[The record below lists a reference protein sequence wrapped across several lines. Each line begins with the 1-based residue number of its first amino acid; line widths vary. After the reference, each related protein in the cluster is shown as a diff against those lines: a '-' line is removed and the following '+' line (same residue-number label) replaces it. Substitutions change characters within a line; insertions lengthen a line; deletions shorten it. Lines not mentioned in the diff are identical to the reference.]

1 MKPGQVRRA
10 KKSKKGY
17 GVLVSGVRYIKR
29 GEPKGREGTNLLVA
43 SYNVSIVGEVPTAS
57 PPTPFQ
63 YETCPQTGTGA
74 GARGIT
80 G

>member
-17 GVLVSGVRYIKR
+17 GVLVSGIKR

-43 SYNVSIVGEVPTAS
+43 LYNVSIVGEVPTAS

-63 YETCPQTGTGA
+63 YETCTQTGTGA
-74 GARGIT
+74 DARGIT

>member
-10 KKSKKGY
+10 KKSKGY
-17 GVLVSGVRYIKR
+17 GVLVSGVRYIKK

-63 YETCPQTGTGA
+63 YEACTQAGTGA
-74 GARGIT
+74 DARGIT